1 MRISGH
7 CGKDRSGKRADSPE
21 GPIRRRYQG
30 EREKAM
36 YETEERLRK
45 KGKQAG
51 LFRLSAVAAAL
62 VMVLPCLPSSS
73 ATAGTLWNSDNV
85 PQVPSETVRFTGS
98 QLSGDY
104 MGVIA
109 RDSASGSLQNLVLD
123 IQAVGPKD
131 GTSQDKQIYG
141 VEVQGGNPDFS
152 GDLLKVGITTDF
164 VGSGNNQATAFDFY
178 SSGSASISA
187 KEVDLS
193 VTSTAS
199 NGKSVYGIG
208 MGGGGTLNVTSD
220 VVNIRLESATERPQ
234 GNYSEAIGIDVW
246 GGKLVTADSTALNI
260 DVVSHGTAS
269 PGSDSGKDGA
279 TSVYGIKFE
288 GGQGELNG
296 VANIDVSAT
305 GGNASGVEVTNYFYN
320 TSLGENSHDSAAT
333 VGNLNVTAS
342 STTGRAAG
350 INTVLEKADDK
361 NVVLK
366 VTGDSVLHATTETG
380 TAYGV
385 NLDGATT
392 IDVTGNLTATA
403 TASGEGGQAWSVH
416 TDAGT
421 LNLAGRTNTLNGDA
435 RVVNAGTLNLGS
447 SSGNS
452 QTNMNGNMSADSTS
466 SIGLTNATLNLA
478 AGKTVDVDGRVN
490 SNNGTIAINGAASEK
505 TVNIATLDNTG
516 STTFRTSSATA
527 GQIAVG
533 TLNNTGTVNL
543 NLDSTAA
550 NDLTGKTAA
559 EVAQNAANVLAVTTR
574 NGDGQYNV
582 AVAESSGVTGA
593 ITAKT
598 DENGNI
604 ITSSVT
610 EKTNTVM
617 SSLMNISANNFL
629 VFRSQMNDLDK
640 RMGDLRTLPQAD
652 GIWAR
657 AIAGQSEYK
666 QIHNTYQTLQ
676 IGADKRIGNLL
687 VGATASYTDGDG
699 TLNNGSSDDKNYTF
713 GLYGSWL
720 GDDGQFVD
728 VIVKRHRLESEYD
741 LAYTSGDRAKGSMDT
756 SGTSL
761 SVEYGWRL
769 GIANTDFYIEPQAE
783 FMYGH
788 LNSVGYTTSNGVRIS
803 QDAIKTAVGRL
814 GIAAGWVSPDKTGS
828 AYIKASVL
836 NDWDGDAKISA
847 TKGRTVT
854 LHEDMGGTWG
864 EFALGGT
871 WNINKNLA
879 AYGEVETT
887 AGNPVR
893 TTYQVSGGIRY
904 SF

>member
-1 MRISGH
+1 M
-7 CGKDRSGKRADSPE
+7 
-21 GPIRRRYQG
+21 
-30 EREKAM
+30 
-36 YETEERLRK
+36 
-45 KGKQAG
+45 
-51 LFRLSAVAAAL
+51 
-62 VMVLPCLPSSS
+62 
-73 ATAGTLWNSDNV
+73 
-85 PQVPSETVRFTGS
+85 
-98 QLSGDY
+98 
-104 MGVIA
+104 
-109 RDSASGSLQNLVLD
+109 
-123 IQAVGPKD
+123 
-131 GTSQDKQIYG
+131 
-141 VEVQGGNPDFS
+141 
-152 GDLLKVGITTDF
+152 
-164 VGSGNNQATAFDFY
+164 
-178 SSGSASISA
+178 
-187 KEVDLS
+187 
-193 VTSTAS
+193 
-199 NGKSVYGIG
+199 
-208 MGGGGTLNVTSD
+208 
-220 VVNIRLESATERPQ
+220 
-234 GNYSEAIGIDVW
+234 
-246 GGKLVTADSTALNI
+246 
-260 DVVSHGTAS
+260 
-269 PGSDSGKDGA
+269 
-279 TSVYGIKFE
+279 
-288 GGQGELNG
+288 
-296 VANIDVSAT
+296 
-305 GGNASGVEVTNYFYN
+305 
-320 TSLGENSHDSAAT
+320 
-333 VGNLNVTAS
+333 
-342 STTGRAAG
+342 
-350 INTVLEKADDK
+350 
-361 NVVLK
+361 
-366 VTGDSVLHATTETG
+366 TGDSTVKAVNTDGAIINTG
-380 TAYGV
+380 THKTDIKA
-385 NLDGATT
+385 
-392 IDVTGNLTATA
+392 LT
-403 TASGEGGQAWSVH
+403 
-416 TDAGT
+416 
-421 LNLAGRTNTLNGDA
+421 
-435 RVVNAGTLNLGS
+435 
-447 SSGNS
+447 
-452 QTNMNGNMSADSTS
+452 
-466 SIGLTNATLNLA
+466 
-478 AGKTVDVDGRVN
+478 
-490 SNNGTIAINGAASEK
+490 NNGTLELNTSASQ
-505 TVNIATLDNTG
+505 
-516 STTFRTSSATA
+516 A
-527 GQIAVG
+527 GQITVNE
-533 TLNNTGTVNL
+533 LNNTGTVNL

-769 GIANTDFYIEPQAE
+769 GIADTDFYIEPQAE

>member
-1 MRISGH
+1 MFEIPSFYKKTLLASLIGVAVASLSCHVFAAPATITGTGTIALDDSFVTGEESGSKVADFGEDIGIVNKNTGPDTVISG
-7 CGKDRSGKRADSPE
+7 GDQSWILKTAYSGSGQWAV
-21 GPIRRRYQG
+21 
-30 EREKAM
+30 
-36 YETEERLRK
+36 
-45 KGKQAG
+45 
-51 LFRLSAVAAAL
+51 FRNAS
-62 VMVLPCLPSSS
+62 
-73 ATAGTLWNSDNV
+73 NSDIV
-85 PQVPSETVRFTGS
+85 FT
-98 QLSGDY
+98 
-104 MGVIA
+104 
-109 RDSASGSLQNLVLD
+109 
-123 IQAVGPKD
+123 
-131 GTSQDKQIYG
+131 
-141 VEVQGGNPDFS
+141 DFS
-152 GDLLKVGITTDF
+152 GLRIFSESAKSLFGVN
-164 VGSGNNQATAFDFY
+164 SGNTGTYRFGTAEKAIDSLLISIVSGGVVNGDFY
-178 SSGSASISA
+178 ARDLTIRSQTGHTVSGNVSVHRIGDGSQQNTVLESIAASAILTTGDVTIEGGDLTTIGIVQANANGHISLDVNNYTA
-187 KEVDLS
+187 KTNEHETTGISLIRANQGAS
-193 VTSTAS
+193 VMIRANDITI
-199 NGKSVYGIG
+199 NPDGQDGW
-208 MGGGGTLNVTSD
+208 GGVSAFGGTVDILADNISINGNIYSGAVEDRLDPAKGDQKDGST
-220 VVNIRLESATERPQ
+220 VNIRLTDSVAGT
-234 GNYSEAIGIDVW
+234 
-246 GGKLVTADSTALNI
+246 LVVKG
-260 DVVSHGTAS
+260 DVVTYN
-269 PGSDSGKDGA
+269 DSG
-279 TSVYGIKFE
+279 T
-288 GGQGELNG
+288 QNQ
-296 VANIDVSAT
+296 VSMT
-305 GGNASGVEVTNYFYN
+305 LDNASSSLEGAVKNVDMAGNQVALSGDAG
-320 TSLGENSHDSAAT
+320 TSL
-333 VGNLNVTAS
+333 NLSGGAVWT
-342 STTGRAAG
+342 
-350 INTVLEKADDK
+350 
-361 NVVLK
+361 
-366 VTGDSVLHATTETG
+366 VTGDSTVKAVNTGGAIINTG
-380 TAYGV
+380 THKTDIKA
-385 NLDGATT
+385 
-392 IDVTGNLTATA
+392 LTN
-403 TASGEGGQAWSVH
+403 S
-416 TDAGT
+416 GT
-421 LNLAGRTNTLNGDA
+421 LELNTSA
-435 RVVNAGTLNLGS
+435 
-447 SSGNS
+447 S
-452 QTNMNGNMSADSTS
+452 Q
-466 SIGLTNATLNLA
+466 
-478 AGKTVDVDGRVN
+478 
-490 SNNGTIAINGAASEK
+490 
-505 TVNIATLDNTG
+505 
-516 STTFRTSSATA
+516 A
-527 GQIAVG
+527 GQITVNE
-533 TLNNTGTVNL
+533 LNNTGTVNL

-687 VGATASYTDGDG
+687 IGATASYTDGDG

-769 GIANTDFYIEPQAE
+769 GIADTDFYIEPQAE

-854 LHEDMGGTWG
+854 LHEDMGGTWA

-871 WNINKNLA
+871 WNINKNFA

>member
-1 MRISGH
+1 MFEIPPLYKKTLLASLVGLAAASLSCHAFAEPATITGTGMIELDNSFVTSEESGSKVADFGESAGVLNKTSGPDTVISG
-7 CGKDRSGKRADSPE
+7 GDQSWVLKTAYSGSGQWAIFRNDSNSNVVFADFSELRILSESSKTLFGVNSGKNGTFRFGE
-21 GPIRRRYQG
+21 QNKPI
-30 EREKAM
+30 
-36 YETEERLRK
+36 
-45 KGKQAG
+45 
-51 LFRLSAVAAAL
+51 
-62 VMVLPCLPSSS
+62 SS
-73 ATAGTLWNSDNV
+73 
-85 PQVPSETVRFTGS
+85 
-98 QLSGDY
+98 
-104 MGVIA
+104 
-109 RDSASGSLQNLVLD
+109 LVLSSLGTTIGGNVSD
-123 IQAVGPKD
+123 IWAQDLLIIGGNQAVSNGGGELTIHKIGD
-131 GTSQDKQIYG
+131 GSGQSTTI
-141 VEVQGGNPDFS
+141 QGTRTAILTNGKVTIES
-152 GDLLKVGITTDF
+152 GDLTTVGI
-164 VGSGNNQATAFDFY
+164 VQANANGNISFDVNNYTAKANEDDEETGIALIRANTNATVTIRANDVTINPDDQDGFGGVSAF
-178 SSGSASISA
+178 
-187 KEVDLS
+187 
-193 VTSTAS
+193 
-199 NGKSVYGIG
+199 
-208 MGGGGTLNVTSD
+208 GGTVDILADNISINGNIYSGAVEDRLDPAKGDQKDGST
-220 VVNIRLESATERPQ
+220 VNIRLT
-234 GNYSEAIGIDVW
+234 
-246 GGKLVTADSTALNI
+246 DSVAGTLAVKG
-260 DVVSHGTAS
+260 DVVTYNDSETQNQVSLTLDNAS
-269 PGSDSGKDGA
+269 SSLEGA
-279 TSVYGIKFE
+279 VKNVDMAGN
-288 GGQGELNG
+288 Q
-296 VANIDVSAT
+296 VALS
-305 GGNASGVEVTNYFYN
+305 GNAG
-320 TSLGENSHDSAAT
+320 TSL
-333 VGNLNVTAS
+333 NLSGGAVWT
-342 STTGRAAG
+342 
-350 INTVLEKADDK
+350 
-361 NVVLK
+361 
-366 VTGDSVLHATTETG
+366 VTGDSTVKAVNTDGAIINTG
-380 TAYGV
+380 THKTDIKA
-385 NLDGATT
+385 
-392 IDVTGNLTATA
+392 LT
-403 TASGEGGQAWSVH
+403 
-416 TDAGT
+416 
-421 LNLAGRTNTLNGDA
+421 
-435 RVVNAGTLNLGS
+435 
-447 SSGNS
+447 
-452 QTNMNGNMSADSTS
+452 
-466 SIGLTNATLNLA
+466 
-478 AGKTVDVDGRVN
+478 
-490 SNNGTIAINGAASEK
+490 NNGTLELNTSASQ
-505 TVNIATLDNTG
+505 
-516 STTFRTSSATA
+516 A
-527 GQIAVG
+527 GQITVNE
-533 TLNNTGTVNL
+533 LNNTGTVNL

-617 SSLMNISANNFL
+617 SFLMNISANNFL

-769 GIANTDFYIEPQAE
+769 GIADTDFYIEPQAE